1 MGTMEG
7 AHSPIFVPVANERR
21 MSNAQGVH
29 PPPLPMS
36 ALRTRPD
43 VVPSPLIGR
52 ALRGVPSEP
61 VHRCFA
67 GALTIDSR
75 ERTHAY
81 AEQRIWP
88 LWSFPA
94 ARGGS
99 GRFLTAFRSHRR
111 PGRTLTPNRQ

>member
-1 MGTMEG
+1 MGPMEG
-7 AHSPIFVPVANERR
+7 PHSPIFVPVANERR

-61 VHRCFA
+61 SPPLLRRRVDNR
-67 GALTIDSR
+67 LT
-75 ERTHAY
+75 RTHP
-81 AEQRIWP
+81 RVC
-88 LWSFPA
+88 
-94 ARGGS
+94 
-99 GRFLTAFRSHRR
+99 
-111 PGRTLTPNRQ
+111 

>member
-1 MGTMEG
+1 MGPMEG

-29 PPPLPMS
+29 PPHFPCRRYARDPTWSHLPRSGEPCGAFPLNP
-36 ALRTRPD
+36 R
-43 VVPSPLIGR
+43 
-52 ALRGVPSEP
+52 
-61 VHRCFA
+61 HRCFA
-67 GALTIDSR
+67 GALTTDSR

-99 GRFLTAFRSHRR
+99 ERFLTAFRSHRR